1 MKNVTRNE
9 LTSAIELLNGAVE
22 VFGKQPRTGLHNN
35 SGICWYVSNMLS
47 YSNANLSINNDRKYR
62 RLICII
68 LNIKSIKITR
78 AFMFGGN
85 KPQEFVYR
93 DCPNK
98 KYERRDFCI
107 NRLKELKEQLKKM
120 NTNKEK

>member
-1 MKNVTRNE
+1 MKNITKNE
-9 LTSAIELLNGAVE
+9 LIQAIELLNGEVE
-22 VFGKQPRTGLHNN
+22 VFGQQPDGELYNNNGICLYVTNILDDNN
-35 SGICWYVSNMLS
+35 SY
-47 YSNANLSINNDRKYR
+47 ADRKYR

-78 AFMFGGN
+78 AFMFGDN

-107 NRLKELKEQLKKM
+107 NRLKELKAQLNKM